1 MRDAPTPSADG
12 PLDSLYGFVERV
24 TFHQPE
30 TGFCVIQVKV
40 AGQKELVPV
49 VGYAPAV
56 SSGEYLSAQGR
67 WVVDRNHGR
76 QFRAATMRL
85 AAPNTVTGIEKYLGS
100 GMVKGIGPVYAHR
113 LVAAFGKEVFDIIE
127 TSPAR
132 LQEVDGIGP
141 RRADR
146 IIRGWRD
153 QKIIREIMVFL
164 HGHGVSTAQSVRI
177 FKTYGEQAILRV
189 QENPYRLARDIRGIG
204 FKTADK
210 IASHLGIEST
220 APMRVQAGVS
230 FALLEA
236 TADGHC
242 GLPVEELV
250 RQTTQLLAV
259 PRELV
264 QEAIGHEQEEGTIVS
279 LAIEGRSCV
288 FLAALA
294 YQEQAIAQRLRALA
308 LDCPPWPTIDV
319 DKAIPWAEQRLHLTL
334 AESQRQA
341 VQQVLRSK
349 VVVLTGGPGVGKTT
363 LVKTILTILQAK
375 DVTPILCAPTGRAA
389 KRLMET
395 SGLEAKTIH
404 RLLEFRPPGGF
415 QRDEHHPL
423 EADLVVVDECSMID
437 VPLMYNLLKAVPSK
451 AALLLVG
458 DVDQI
463 PSVGP
468 GQVFRDILE
477 ANRIPVVRLTE
488 VFRQAAQ
495 SRIVVNAHRI
505 NQGQMPDLDTP
516 IEGTQDFY
524 FVPAKTPQEAAD
536 KIVRL
541 VAERI
546 PGHFSFDPIRDIQ
559 VLCPMN
565 RGDTGARHLNQLLQ
579 QALNPP
585 GPGAIE
591 RFGWK
596 FGLGDKVM
604 QMANDYDKEVFNGD
618 IGWITAVHPED
629 QELMIRF
636 DGREVAYDFGELD
649 AVVPAYATT
658 IHKAQGSE
666 FPAVVIPL
674 TTQHYLMLKRNLLY
688 TAVTR
693 GKHLVMLVG
702 QPKAVAMAVKTKPS
716 DRRWS
721 KLKEWMAGAE

>member
-1 MRDAPTPSADG
+1 MRDAPSADG

-24 TFHQPE
+24 TFHQSE

-40 AGQKELVPV
+40 SGQKDLVPV
-49 VGYAPAV
+49 VGHAPTV

-67 WVVDRNHGR
+67 WVVDRNYGR
-76 QFRAATMRL
+76 QFRATTVHL
-85 AAPNTVTGIEKYLGS
+85 AAPNTAVGIEKYLGS

-113 LVAAFGKEVFDIIE
+113 LVAAFGKDVFDIIE
-127 TSPAR
+127 TSPSR

-141 RRADR
+141 LRADR

-164 HGHGVSTAQSVRI
+164 HGHGVSTTQSVRI
-177 FKTYGEQAILRV
+177 YKTYGEQAILRV
-189 QENPYRLARDIRGIG
+189 QENPYCLARDIRGIG
-204 FKTADK
+204 FKSADK
-210 IASHLGIEST
+210 IATHLGIAPT
-220 APMRVQAGVS
+220 APIRVRAGVS

-236 TADGHC
+236 TGDGHC
-242 GLPVEELV
+242 GLPVENLV
-250 RQTTQLLAV
+250 RQTIQLLAV
-259 PRELV
+259 PTELV
-264 QEAIGHEQEEGTIVS
+264 QDAIAHEQAEGTIVP
-279 LAIEGRSCV
+279 LIIEGRSCV
-288 FLAALA
+288 FLSALA

-308 LDCPPWPTIDV
+308 LDHPPWPRIDA
-319 DKAIPWAEQRLHLTL
+319 DKAIPWAEQQLHLTL
-334 AESQRQA
+334 AASQRQA
-341 VQQVLRSK
+341 VRQALASK
-349 VVVLTGGPGVGKTT
+349 VMVLTGGPGVGKTT
-363 LVKTILTILQAK
+363 LVNTILVILQAK
-375 DVTPILCAPTGRAA
+375 RITPLLCAPTGRAA
-389 KRLMET
+389 KRLTET
-395 SGLEAKTIH
+395 TGLEAKTIH
-404 RLLEFRPPGGF
+404 RLLEFRPPEGF
-415 QRDEHHPL
+415 HRDAQRPL

-437 VPLMYNLLKAVPSK
+437 VPLMHSLLKAIPSQ

-468 GQVFRDILE
+468 GQVFRDVLE
-477 ANRIPVVRLTE
+477 ADKVPVVRLTE

-505 NQGQMPDLDTP
+505 NQGQMPDLDTT
-516 IEGTQDFY
+516 IEGVQDFY
-524 FVPAKTPQEAAD
+524 FVPAKTPAEVAD

-541 VAERI
+541 VTERI
-546 PGHFSFDPIRDIQ
+546 PRQFSYDPIRDIQ

-565 RGDTGARHLNQLLQ
+565 RGDTGARHLNQVLQ
-579 QALNPP
+579 EALNPP
-585 GPGAIE
+585 GSTAIE

-596 FGLGDKVM
+596 FGVGDKVM
-604 QMANDYDKEVFNGD
+604 QMTNDYDKDVFNGD
-618 IGWITAVHPED
+618 IGWVTAVHADD

-666 FPAVVIPL
+666 YPAVVIPV

-693 GKHLVMLVG
+693 GRHLVILVG
-702 QPKAVAMAVKTKPS
+702 QPKAVAMAVSTKPS

-721 KLKEWMAGAE
+721 KLKEWITELS